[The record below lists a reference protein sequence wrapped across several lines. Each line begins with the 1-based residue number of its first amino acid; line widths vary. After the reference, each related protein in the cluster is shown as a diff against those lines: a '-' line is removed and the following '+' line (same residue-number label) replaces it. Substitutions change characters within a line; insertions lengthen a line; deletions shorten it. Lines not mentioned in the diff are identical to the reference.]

1 MGALRNRHDVIDVS
15 HGGPSDLVPSDTCD
29 GHEPVSKQEEEIRMR
44 NQGLM
49 WTSIGVLITVLGTT
63 ALDGWTGTTVAI
75 IGLLITAVGAVRVF
89 RSRSQDR
96 SDG

>member
-1 MGALRNRHDVIDVS
+1 
-15 HGGPSDLVPSDTCD
+15 
-29 GHEPVSKQEEEIRMR
+29 MR